1 MTEKVDKKT
10 LRNDLILILS
20 LFLIAAI
27 SLVILISTRRKENL
41 VAKIIVNNNVVEV
54 IDLSKKEEND
64 YYIDG
69 LKGTLHVHTHEGAIA
84 VVESNCPHQDCVHM
98 GYVSESGRP
107 IICAYNAVYI
117 VIEGGNTFFDA
128 GLGS

>member
-69 LKGTLHVHTHEGAIA
+69 LKGTLHVHTHDGAIA

>member
-20 LFLIAAI
+20 LFVIAAI

-54 IDLSKKEEND
+54 IDLSKKEEKD

-69 LKGTLHVHTHEGAIA
+69 LKGTLHVHTHDGAIA

-98 GYVSESGRP
+98 GYVRESGRP

>member
-20 LFLIAAI
+20 LFVIAAVT
-27 SLVILISTRRKENL
+27 LVILISTRRKENL

-69 LKGTLHVHTHEGAIA
+69 LKGTLHVHTHDGAIA

-117 VIEGGNTFFDA
+117 IIEGDNTFFDA

>member
-20 LFLIAAI
+20 LFVIAAV

-69 LKGTLHVHTHEGAIA
+69 LKGTLHVHTHDGAIA